1 MRFQQVLGLLVSL
14 FTFQEFHCTSIY
26 SLLGL
31 KDSTTQPLIKKE
43 ETVKHFSTI
52 PQLHKWL
59 GITDSSTYE
68 TLTKKEP
75 EIKNL
80 SIGIQQQDPWLPQA
94 EISTEPLLEK
104 KEKWLSVSELLRSL
118 SYFPTLEEQN
128 LVKTKISHIPQLQS
142 KDTILDKKVKF
153 MGEIPTYEE
162 RENLMHED
170 FKSLR
175 ESCLRLQSS
184 PKKSYGG
191 YLNPYEYSE
200 LFNHKYTHKPIYQH
214 LNELNQI
221 HNLMEQRLPSLNAK
235 GRIELLPIGEYANPD
250 EEMGIT
256 CRKIIEMLLL
266 LLCKIEPRISFEV
279 DFHSLNVQRL
289 ICETIYYFN
298 KHDLISPERLG
309 PLLTTRAASQA
320 FSRHI
325 IWSFN
330 HHQIGSKYWIPLS
343 GTNLINSW
351 FQFSCGNMFK
361 DFKSIETKSF
371 LYQFNKTLLEYYQ
384 YYPEEQKNP
393 DLKDELGRFQRILF
407 SQAPLKYH
415 SREFQEL
422 EYYIMDDDRKTIT
435 KLVSTFK
442 NMNMF
447 RSHQAELTH
456 LFQVLE
462 LFGTVREYDLEAF
475 KKEDEF
481 RKKFELM
488 AISTEFLGRLENIR
502 IHLQNKFNQSLH
514 QHQWIR
520 SIFDQP
526 NRYEIDADIS
536 PLEELELI
544 AKYLKIIEAE
554 HHQKFSEISSF
565 NPLSMYCQREIIQ
578 KSIRYLQSFLTDLA
592 SNL

>member
-1 MRFQQVLGLLVSL
+1 
-14 FTFQEFHCTSIY
+14 
-26 SLLGL
+26 
-31 KDSTTQPLIKKE
+31 
-43 ETVKHFSTI
+43 
-52 PQLHKWL
+52 
-59 GITDSSTYE
+59 
-68 TLTKKEP
+68 
-75 EIKNL
+75 
-80 SIGIQQQDPWLPQA
+80 
-94 EISTEPLLEK
+94 
-104 KEKWLSVSELLRSL
+104 
-118 SYFPTLEEQN
+118 
-128 LVKTKISHIPQLQS
+128 
-142 KDTILDKKVKF
+142 

-221 HNLMEQRLPSLNAK
+221 HNLIEQRLPSLNAK

-256 CRKIIEMLLL
+256 
-266 LLCKIEPRISFEV
+266 
-279 DFHSLNVQRL
+279 
-289 ICETIYYFN
+289 Y
-298 KHDLISPERLG
+298 
-309 PLLTTRAASQA
+309 
-320 FSRHI
+320 
-325 IWSFN
+325 
-330 HHQIGSKYWIPLS
+330 
-343 GTNLINSW
+343 
-351 FQFSCGNMFK
+351 
-361 DFKSIETKSF
+361 FKSIETKSF